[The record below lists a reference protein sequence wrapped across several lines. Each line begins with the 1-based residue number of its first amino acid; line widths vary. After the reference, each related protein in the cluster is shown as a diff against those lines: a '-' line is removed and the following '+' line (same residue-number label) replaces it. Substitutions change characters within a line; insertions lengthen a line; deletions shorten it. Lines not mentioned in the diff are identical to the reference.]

1 MTNADYIRTKAI
13 IAVLKEVEA
22 DYKGQ
27 TIDNII
33 RQIESRVKHEED
45 K

>member
-1 MTNADYIRTKAI
+1 MTNADYIRVKAT

-33 RQIESRVKHEED
+33 RQIESRVKFEED